1 MYNTLK
7 GTVLLLLQGTN
18 LQSIHPIVVPSVLHI
33 MSWPLTQ
40 VKSSPSKWGC
50 IFNWRPLRLKYLAQI
65 LMKSSKTD
73 KKKQIYSMTRFDIIS
88 DYFDV
93 RFFLIAMSLKYDKF
107 IGTFKIIKNKFQKI
121 PMRDQ
126 KQRQVSRQA
135 YAGLLWSK
143 QFYYYVIEEWL
154 KGTATSRH
162 PQRPGSRDATLS
174 GCTSSTWTSS
184 RCRTSGNI
192 HG

>member
-1 MYNTLK
+1 
-7 GTVLLLLQGTN
+7 
-18 LQSIHPIVVPSVLHI
+18 
-33 MSWPLTQ
+33 
-40 VKSSPSKWGC
+40 
-50 IFNWRPLRLKYLAQI
+50 
-65 LMKSSKTD
+65 MKSSKTD
-73 KKKQIYSMTRFDIIS
+73 KKKQIYSMTRFDIILG
-88 DYFDV
+88 YFDV

-154 KGTATSRH
+154 KGDSNQPPPPASRLKGRNFEWLH
-162 PQRPGSRDATLS
+162 LFNMDIISMPDKWEYP
-174 GCTSSTWTSS
+174 WV
-184 RCRTSGNI
+184 I
-192 HG
+192 V

>member
-1 MYNTLK
+1 M
-7 GTVLLLLQGTN
+7 
-18 LQSIHPIVVPSVLHI
+18 
-33 MSWPLTQ
+33 M
-40 VKSSPSKWGC
+40 
-50 IFNWRPLRLKYLAQI
+50 
-65 LMKSSKTD
+65 
-73 KKKQIYSMTRFDIIS
+73 RFDIIS

-154 KGTATSRH
+154 KGDSNQPPPPASRLKGRNFEWLH
-162 PQRPGSRDATLS
+162 LFNMDIISMPDKWEYP
-174 GCTSSTWTSS
+174 WV
-184 RCRTSGNI
+184 I
-192 HG
+192 V